1 MARGDDDWAVVL
13 VSASWACP
21 GVAVGSCSRAPPV
34 MGEGVIEVVM
44 LPSRAPLMFGGGSI
58 HDGLA
63 EVMPWDVVACSVD
76 VGRLSYP

>member
-1 MARGDDDWAVVL
+1 VGELGLPGCCRSELLASSAGDGRGSYRGGDDAVEL
-13 VSASWACP
+13 LAS
-21 GVAVGSCSRAPPV
+21 
-34 MGEGVIEVVM
+34 
-44 LPSRAPLMFGGGSI
+44 LMFGGGSI